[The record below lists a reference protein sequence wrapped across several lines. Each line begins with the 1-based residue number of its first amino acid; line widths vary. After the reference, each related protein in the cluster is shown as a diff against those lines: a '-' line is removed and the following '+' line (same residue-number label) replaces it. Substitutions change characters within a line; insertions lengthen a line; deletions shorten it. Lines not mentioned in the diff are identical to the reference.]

1 MDHKPFL
8 ITKSIG
14 SRQRN
19 RGVASAGAGGI
30 PGQPPRLLDPG
41 GGQAGRGGERGGP
54 ALESEPGWMESAR

>member
-14 SRQRN
+14 SRQGN
-19 RGVASAGAGGI
+19 RGVASVGAGGV
-30 PGQPPRLLDPG
+30 PGQPLRQLDPRG
-41 GGQAGRGGERGGP
+41 GHAGRGGERRGP